1 MKRIEFKLPQNLWQL
16 SDKEI
21 AVIQALAFYHPDG
34 MTKEADKVYSY
45 VYQSSTTLEDGDF
58 IITIKATLGA
68 YTSVVQDYVTLVEQ
82 D

>member
-34 MTKEADKVYSY
+34 MTKEADKIC
-45 VYQSSTTLEDGDF
+45 LRIRDKLLFDNA
-58 IITIKATLGA
+58 IKKFK
-68 YTSVVQDYVTLVEQ
+68 VWRN
-82 D
+82 